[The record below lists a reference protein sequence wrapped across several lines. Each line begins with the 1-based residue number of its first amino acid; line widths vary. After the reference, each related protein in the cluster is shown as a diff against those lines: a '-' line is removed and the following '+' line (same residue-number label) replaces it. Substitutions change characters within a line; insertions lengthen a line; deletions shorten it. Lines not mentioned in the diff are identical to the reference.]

1 LTSHPAF
8 AKPASAGEGRPGG
21 AALRLIAYGRRAGAP
36 PVPTTRPCQEL
47 ADDRKAWRAA
57 AIRSKGISPCCEN
70 ANIGVF

>member
-1 LTSHPAF
+1 LTSHPSF

-57 AIRSKGISPCCEN
+57 AKGPLR
-70 ANIGVF
+70 